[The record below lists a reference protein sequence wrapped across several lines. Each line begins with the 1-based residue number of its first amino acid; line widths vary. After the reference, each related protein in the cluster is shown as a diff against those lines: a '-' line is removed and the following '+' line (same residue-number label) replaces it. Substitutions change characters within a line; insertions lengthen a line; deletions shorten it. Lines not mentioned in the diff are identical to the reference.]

1 MKERTVFIAHN
12 DNTYEEHQTG
22 SASSNNKIEALKKL
36 RHMVAKIEEE
46 GKTPTWDMETENT
59 LVHATST
66 LDFGE
71 LRQSGVHEIWAQKP
85 IDTAAAMALLLS
97 IEKENTA
104 PVLWV
109 TTRRFS
115 YDYGVPY
122 GPGLHAQGITPE
134 RLLFVMCRDEKEA
147 LWAIE
152 EGLKVNAISAVVGEV
167 TQMDLTSSRRLTITA
182 QDHNTRCLLLMRS
195 EHAPSS
201 AAYTRWQ
208 TEAGESHH
216 SFFNEQ
222 APGHAVLSAAL
233 TKHRGGKR
241 PITQTMEWFH
251 APDYL
256 YMASPVADRPVA
268 SITPIAQAAI

>member
-1 MKERTVFIAHN
+1 MFVAHN

-22 SASSNNKIEALKKL
+22 STSSNNKLGALKKL
-36 RHMVAKIEEE
+36 RHMVAKIEEA
-46 GKTPTWDMETENT
+46 GKTPTWDMETENS
-59 LVHATST
+59 ATDARQEH
-66 LDFGE
+66 DFND
-71 LRQSGVHEIWAQKP
+71 LFQSGVHEIWAQKP

-97 IEKENTA
+97 VEKENTA
-104 PVLWV
+104 PILWV
-109 TTRRFS
+109 STRRFA

-122 GPGLHAQGITPE
+122 GPGLHAQGITPD
-134 RLLFVMCRDEKEA
+134 RLLFIVCRDEKEA

-152 EGLKVNAISAVVGEV
+152 EGLKVKAISAVVGEV
-167 TQMDLTSSRRLTITA
+167 TQMDLTCSRRLTITA
-182 QDHNTRCLLLMRS
+182 QDHDTRCLLLMRS

-208 TEAGESHH
+208 TKAQESHY

-222 APGHAVLSAAL
+222 APGHAVLSATL

-256 YMASPVADRPVA
+256 YMASPVADRPMA
-268 SITPIAQAAI
+268 TITPIAQAAV